1 MLIPIAV
8 IGLAG
13 CDNSKK
19 TADKAPEKV
28 AEAKKPL
35 RLDSEEARRAGIKV
49 VRLAL
54 ADLPETIA
62 VFGTIE
68 PNRDRLAQVVPP
80 VAGRVV
86 NISARRGDL
95 VAPGA
100 VLAVIESPEIGEA
113 RAAYRQA
120 ASELNV
126 AKANLR
132 RTRSLVS
139 AGSIARKEGLRAAAD
154 YEKAR
159 ATIEA
164 ASAKLAS
171 LGAAAVDP
179 PGDPPAALAVRAP
192 FAGTVIE
199 KAAVLGEYVEANR
212 VLFTIGDL
220 SALWIETSLFERD
233 LGRVAVAAPAAIT
246 VAAYPEERFTGK
258 VTYISST
265 LDRETRAA
273 RARVEVS
280 DPDGRLKPGMFAN
293 VRINT
298 ATHRP
303 VLSLPDTALV
313 LLQGQMTAFVA
324 DAEGFEPRPVETGAR
339 SADRVVV
346 KSGLEPGDNVVVSGA
361 YALKARLLKSQISAD

>member
-1 MLIPIAV
+1 MCLVRQFGRFWLTTLIPIAV

-19 TADKAPEKV
+19 TADKAPAKV
-28 AEAKKPL
+28 AEAEKPL
-35 RLDSEEARRAGIKV
+35 RLDAEEARRAGIKV
-49 VRLAL
+49 ARLAL
-54 ADLPETIA
+54 ADLPETVA

-95 VAPGA
+95 VAPVA

-120 ASELNV
+120 ASELDL
-126 AKANLR
+126 AKANLQ

-159 ATIEA
+159 AVMEA
-164 ASAKLAS
+164 AYAKLAS

-179 PGDPPAALAVRAP
+179 PGDPPAALALRAP

-220 SALWIETSLFERD
+220 STLWIETSLFERD
-233 LGRVAVAAPAAIT
+233 LGRVAVGAPATIT

-258 VTYISST
+258 VT
-265 LDRETRAA
+265 
-273 RARVEVS
+273 
-280 DPDGRLKPGMFAN
+280 
-293 VRINT
+293 
-298 ATHRP
+298 
-303 VLSLPDTALV
+303 
-313 LLQGQMTAFVA
+313 
-324 DAEGFEPRPVETGAR
+324 
-339 SADRVVV
+339 
-346 KSGLEPGDNVVVSGA
+346 
-361 YALKARLLKSQISAD
+361 